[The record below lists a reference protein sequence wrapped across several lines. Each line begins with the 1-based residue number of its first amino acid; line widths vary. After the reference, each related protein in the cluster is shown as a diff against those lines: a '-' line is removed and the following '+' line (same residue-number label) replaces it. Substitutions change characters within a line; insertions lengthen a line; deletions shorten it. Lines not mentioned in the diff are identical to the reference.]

1 MTNQEMQTWIEQ
13 KVRFYLNIWN
23 TKSDVSVDSV
33 PSKFNL
39 KGKVAGYFCYRSTG
53 NYFRWNINLALE
65 NQDEYHQTIGHE
77 VAHLIAHTLDKI
89 NNRKT
94 KPHGWLWQSVM
105 QNLGLKPKRCH
116 DYKCEP
122 ARKVS
127 RPIKRTCPQC
137 GIEAK
142 ITLTKFRNYLKTMNT
157 SGLTNYTC
165 ICGRTINVVQDC
177 KSCKEG

>member
-13 KVRFYLNIWN
+13 KISHYINIWN
-23 TKSDVSVDSV
+23 TKSDVLVINI

-39 KGKVAGYFCYRSTG
+39 RGQTAGYFCYRSTG
-53 NYFRWNINLALE
+53 NYFRWNLALALE
-65 NQDEYHQTIGHE
+65 NQDTYTQTVGHE
-77 VAHLIAHTLDKI
+77 VAHLITHTLDKI

-105 QNLGLKPKRCH
+105 QNLGLKIQRCH

-127 RPIKRTCPQC
+127 RPIKRICPLC
-137 GIEAK
+137 KVEDK
-142 ITLTKFRNYLKTMNT
+142 ITLTKYKNFLKRMSP
-157 SGLTNYTC
+157 SGQTAYKC
-165 ICGRTINVVQDC
+165 KCGRIVNVLQDC
-177 KSCKEG
+177 KPCIN